1 MSTKKTAKKTAGVI
15 GGLGS
20 LATAYYFHKVVR
32 LTDAA
37 RDQDHVN
44 LVLANQADV
53 PDRTEF
59 LLGRSHDDPG
69 PVLARA
75 AQRLAA
81 WPVDLVVVPCN
92 SAQPF
97 VERIADTVP
106 VPIVSI
112 VEQTVRAVVER
123 LPGPGTVGPNR
134 GHPVVGPNRGHP
146 VVGLLA
152 TEGSIAA
159 GVYRDAL
166 AEVGCATV
174 VPDAA
179 GQQDVNAIIYDQVK
193 AGRPVD
199 HLAFH
204 RVVASL
210 RDAGAQAVVLGC
222 TELSVAY
229 GDHVADPTVVD
240 SLDVLARATITLT
253 GCRLKEPA
261 ATAA

>member
-1 MSTKKTAKKTAGVI
+1 MTAKKSVGVI

-20 LATAYYFHKVVR
+20 LATAHFFHRVVR

-44 LVLANQADV
+44 LVVLNHADV
-53 PDRTEF
+53 PDRTAF
-59 LLGRSHDDPG
+59 LLGRSDEDPG
-69 PVLARA
+69 PALARA

-81 WPVDLVVVPCN
+81 WPVDLIVVPCN

-97 VERIADTVP
+97 VAQIAATVP

-112 VEQTVRAVVER
+112 VAQTTRAVVER
-123 LPGPGTVGPNR
+123 LPGTGT
-134 GHPVVGPNRGHP
+134 
-146 VVGLLA
+146 VGLLA

-166 AEVGCATV
+166 AGVGCTTV
-174 VPDAA
+174 VPDDA
-179 GQQDVNAIIYDQVK
+179 GQRLVNAIVYDQVK

-199 HLAFH
+199 HLAFS
-204 RVVASL
+204 RVVSSL
-210 RDAGAQAVVLGC
+210 HDAGAQAVVLGC

-229 GDHVADPTVVD
+229 DDHATDPTVVD
-240 SLDVLARATITLT
+240 SLDALARATITMA
-253 GCRLKEPA
+253 GCRVKAPA
-261 ATAA
+261 ETSA

>member
-1 MSTKKTAKKTAGVI
+1 MTADTTTERSARKSVGVI
-15 GGLGS
+15 GGLGA

-44 LVLANQADV
+44 LVVLNHADV

-59 LLGRSHDDPG
+59 LLGRSDDDPG

-97 VERIADTVP
+97 VEQIAGSVP

-112 VEQTVRAVVER
+112 VAETARAVAER
-123 LPGPGTVGPNR
+123 VPEASA
-134 GHPVVGPNRGHP
+134 
-146 VVGLLA
+146 VGLLA

-159 GVYRDAL
+159 GIYQRAL
-166 AEVGCATV
+166 AEVGCTAV
-174 VPDAA
+174 LPDAA
-179 GQQDVNAIIYDQVK
+179 GQRVVNAIIYDQVK
-193 AGRPVD
+193 AGQPVD
-199 HLAFH
+199 HRALS
-204 RVVASL
+204 RVVQSL

-222 TELSVAY
+222 TELSVAWD
-229 GDHVADPTVVD
+229 GHPADPTVVD
-240 SLDVLARATITLT
+240 SLDVLARTTITRA
-253 GCRLKEPA
+253 GCRIKQPG
-261 ATAA
+261 

>member
-1 MSTKKTAKKTAGVI
+1 MTAKPGTITADRPVSVGTAKKSVGVI

-20 LATAYYFHKVVR
+20 AATAHFFHRVVR

-44 LVLANQADV
+44 LVVLNHADV
-53 PDRTEF
+53 PDRTEY
-59 LLGRSHDDPG
+59 LLGRSDDDPG

-75 AQRLAA
+75 AQRLAT
-81 WPVDLVVVPCN
+81 WPVDLIVVPCN

-97 VERIADTVP
+97 VAQIADSVP

-112 VEQTVRAVVER
+112 VAATAQAVVER
-123 LPGPGTVGPNR
+123 LPVART
-134 GHPVVGPNRGHP
+134 
-146 VVGLLA
+146 VGLLA

-159 GVYRDAL
+159 GIYSDAL

-174 VPDAA
+174 VPGAA
-179 GQQDVNAIIYDQVK
+179 GQRIVNTIVYDQVK

-199 HLAFH
+199 HHAFSG
-204 RVVASL
+204 VVASL
-210 RDAGAQAVVLGC
+210 HDAGAQAVVLGC

-229 GDHVADPTVVD
+229 AGHLADPAVVD
-240 SLDVLARATITLT
+240 SLDVLARATITAA
-253 GCRLKEPA
+253 GCRVRAPTERA
-261 ATAA
+261 A